1 MSQSWPILLGVM
13 GAVSGH
19 ASPQMKPLLDAVL
32 FLAWVAAYLGAVSW
46 VSRYRKA
53 KAHALG
59 VTGRADYRA
68 DRDLAL
74 RLVIFVLGA
83 VMLLVGYFATRM
95 IGQYF

>member
-1 MSQSWPILLGVM
+1 MGGVV
-13 GAVSGH
+13 GNAP
-19 ASPQMKPLLDAVL
+19 AQMKPFVDAVL
-32 FLAWVAAYLGAVSW
+32 FLAWVAAYLVAVSW

-59 VTGRADYRA
+59 PTGRADYRA

>member
-1 MSQSWPILLGVM
+1 M
-13 GAVSGH
+13 GGIAGN
-19 ASPQMKPLLDAVL
+19 APPQMKPFLDAVL
-32 FLAWVAAYLGAVSW
+32 FLAWVAAYLVAVSW

-59 VTGRADYRA
+59 PTGRTDYRA

-95 IGQYF
+95 IRQHF

>member
-1 MSQSWPILLGVM
+1 MGGVV
-13 GAVSGH
+13 GNAP
-19 ASPQMKPLLDAVL
+19 AQMKPFVDAVL
-32 FLAWVAAYLGAVSW
+32 FLAWVAAYLVAVSW

-53 KAHALG
+53 KANTLG
-59 VTGRADYRA
+59 PTGRADYRA